1 MYYPKVKV
9 DACLSSPA
17 HDAPSDF
24 AMDQMTS
31 YLKHADHH
39 NDSQMNRLNTLINQ
53 IDWADP
59 SQRAKFRNKARLS
72 GFDNQ
77 CFYRGKKVRIVLL
90 QNSLTKYKLM
100 IWPNQLKGQRNY
112 FTPCSMLAKVRK
124 GNYWTLF
131 EKRNYISSNFSMFKI
146 NIYNHC
152 VETEYGKVHVHV
164 NYFNPR
170 LTR

>member
-1 MYYPKVKV
+1 MCLSFLMYYPKVKV

-59 SQRAKFRNKARLS
+59 SVRAKFRNKARLS

-77 CFYRGKKVRIVLL
+77 CFYRGKKVRIMLL
-90 QNSLTKYKLM
+90 KNSLTKYKLM
-100 IWPNQLKGQRNY
+100 IWPNQFKSR
-112 FTPCSMLAKVRK
+112 TK
-124 GNYWTLF
+124 LF
-131 EKRNYISSNFSMFKI
+131 YSLLD
-146 NIYNHC
+146 
-152 VETEYGKVHVHV
+152 VGKS
-164 NYFNPR
+164 
-170 LTR
+170 TQG

>member
-1 MYYPKVKV
+1 MCLSFLMYYPKVKV

-24 AMDQMTS
+24 AIDQMTS

-59 SQRAKFRNKARLS
+59 SVRTKFRNKARLS

-90 QNSLTKYKLM
+90 KNSLTKYKLM
-100 IWPNQLKGQRNY
+100 IWPNQFKSR
-112 FTPCSMLAKVRK
+112 AK
-124 GNYWTLF
+124 LF
-131 EKRNYISSNFSMFKI
+131 YSLFDVDKSSQG
-146 NIYNHC
+146 Y
-152 VETEYGKVHVHV
+152 
-164 NYFNPR
+164 
-170 LTR
+170 